1 MSAWFE
7 ACQLPEQFGRPE
19 QPPEVA
25 LAVRAWN
32 LMGGEINWS
41 ALDPVSEM
49 LGYAQPEILIA
60 QLTAIRDHQRQ
71 EAS

>member
-1 MSAWFE
+1 
-7 ACQLPEQFGRPE
+7 
-19 QPPEVA
+19 
-25 LAVRAWN
+25 
-32 LMGGEINWS
+32 MGGEINWS